1 MIINK
6 ERKYKCLGLTDLLN
20 IDGIKIFN
28 DAFSNIV
35 VTIIKDILSK
45 INIIAGKFI
54 IVYFILVVIYAII
67 ILTQKKEE
75 NQNN

>member
-1 MIINK
+1 M
-6 ERKYKCLGLTDLLN
+6 TH
-20 IDGIKIFN
+20 
-28 DAFSNIV
+28 FSNIV